1 MAQEPRF
8 INVLLLGFGN
18 VGQAFAKMALEKAA
32 DLRGAAGLE
41 IRVLGISTGSHGCT
55 FEAGR
60 AVDLAACLRLVE
72 GAGEEG
78 SWRLPAGS
86 RPVDSTESLLQAAAD
101 AAAQSSGSLRV
112 DAVLEAIPADYA
124 TGEPALSYLHRA
136 IAALKCHV
144 VTASKGPVLHGFRSL
159 TAAAAAH
166 GKRFLFESSVMD
178 GVPVFSFVRAM
189 PGARVKGFDGILNST
204 TNIILTEMEEKQCS
218 FADALA
224 TAQKDGI
231 AERDPSG
238 DIDGHD
244 AAIKVAV
251 LATVLLGA
259 EKPDVATAGIGAVTL
274 EDINAATSRGTRLKL
289 VCSCA
294 RGDAGDTGGVSAKVE
309 LVELPRT
316 DMLSGITGASSVVRV
331 LFEELAPISIVSHD
345 PLNADTAF
353 GLYADLLTA
362 VSLPVDP
369 FARSDKK

>member
-1 MAQEPRF
+1 MAQRP

-18 VGQAFAKMALEKAA
+18 VGQAFARMALDKAA
-32 DLRGAAGLE
+32 HLRSAGLE
-41 IRVLGISTGSHGCT
+41 IRVLGVSTGSHGCT
-55 FEAGR
+55 FDPTG

-72 GAGEEG
+72 EAGEAG
-78 SWRLPAGS
+78 SWRLPAGP
-86 RPVDSTESLLQAAAD
+86 RPVNSTDSLLQAAAD
-101 AAAQSSGSLRV
+101 AVQAGSLRV

-124 TGEPALSYLHRA
+124 TGEPALSYLARA
-136 IAALKCHV
+136 IAELKCHV

-159 TAAAAAH
+159 TAAAEAQ

-224 TAQKDGI
+224 TAQRDGI

-259 EKPDVATAGIGAVTL
+259 ENPQVATAGIGAVTL
-274 EDINAATSRGTRLKL
+274 DDINAATSRGTRLKL
-289 VCSCA
+289 VCSCT
-294 RGDAGDTGGVSAKVE
+294 RSGGDGGDGASSVAAKVE

-316 DMLSGITGASSVVRV
+316 SMLSGIAGASSVVRV
-331 LFEELAPISIVSHD
+331 LFEDLSPISIVSHD

-353 GLYADLLTA
+353 GLFSDLLTA
-362 VSLPVDP
+362 VSLPRDP
-369 FARSDKK
+369 FAAM